1 MRGMHQHPRRLIYDN
16 NIAVFVNDIEID
28 VLRTHRGLTV
38 GVEDYFEQIVRFEA
52 MSDVLITAIHL
63 TTPRLYGVAQIHFAQ
78 VREMVEQKVLKPE
91 FIGSLRHNDDD
102 AFVHTEI
109 VQNETKSGT
118 LQKPAR

>member
-1 MRGMHQHPRRLIYDN
+1 MHDVEL
-16 NIAVFVNDIEID
+16 NI
-28 VLRTHRGLTV
+28 LGPHRGFAV
-38 GVEDYFEQIVRFEA
+38 GVEDNFDQIVRFEA
-52 MSDVLITAIHL
+52 MADVLIAAIHL

-78 VREMVEQKVLKPE
+78 VRKMIEQKVLEPE
-91 FIGSLRHNDDD
+91 FIGPLRHNDDD